1 MLFSCVRNQTIIH
14 KFCPFLG
21 NCASTSEQYKS
32 YRDKLKT
39 KAPSVY
45 EPYSVDDVNKVI
57 LQFLSIQYN
66 KTSSTYLRLSL

>member
-1 MLFSCVRNQTIIH
+1 MLFLCVRNQTIIH
-14 KFCPFLG
+14 IFCPFLG

-45 EPYSVDDVNKVI
+45 VTYSVDDVNKGI
-57 LQFLSIQYN
+57 LQFLSIQYDMD
-66 KTSSTYLRLSL
+66 K